1 MLYVLIIL
9 LVTASILLAV
19 YAIRTS
25 KQKKHQERLEIIE
38 RRIPDVAPAFN
49 EISSFYRYSH
59 YITESERIR
68 LDEKYANLLSE
79 VDKVIGSEEL

>member
-25 KQKKHQERLEIIE
+25 KQKKHEERLEIIE
-38 RRIPDVAPAFN
+38 QRIPDVAPAFK
-49 EISSFYRYSH
+49 EISSFYGYNH

-68 LDEKYANLLSE
+68 LDEKYMDLYSE
-79 VDKVIGSEEL
+79 VNKVLGS